1 MLKIK
6 NNEGTNCVARFFY
19 NKIQNII
26 EDKFNQS
33 RYERSLY
40 YSATVGN
47 TMLGILMFPLASLM
61 LIMTEKS
68 SQLPQ
73 ILLIR
78 QESLTLPLLMSIV
91 LMPL

>member
-1 MLKIK
+1 
-6 NNEGTNCVARFFY
+6 
-19 NKIQNII
+19 
-26 EDKFNQS
+26 
-33 RYERSLY
+33 
-40 YSATVGN
+40 VGN
-47 TMLGILMFPLASLM
+47 KMLGILMFPLVSLM

-78 QESLTLPLLMSIV
+78 QESLTLPLLMGFV